1 MQNELLRRTLLV
13 FKHQLVRVTV
23 RLVNTVGVFIRH
35 GLGVKEDEKFDTQ
48 TTRSRNLAWHGHQAR
63 LTIAQFL

>member
-1 MQNELLRRTLLV
+1 MQNELLRRILLV

-35 GLGVKEDEKFDTQ
+35 GLRVEGEKEFNAQ
-48 TTRSRNLAWHGHQAR
+48 TTGCRNLAWHGH
-63 LTIAQFL
+63 

>member
-1 MQNELLRRTLLV
+1 MHNELLRRILLV

-35 GLGVKEDEKFDTQ
+35 GFGVKGDEEFHTQ
-48 TTRSRNLAWHGHQAR
+48 TTRSRNLAWHGHQAC
-63 LTIAQFL
+63 LLIT